1 MNYLFIKGNVPSSK
15 NSKVWTGKFLI
26 SSKACREYEKATE
39 PYWYELKKSF
49 KEIFPTTAEPR
60 RVGMYFVRKSKHKFD
75 YINACQILADLMTD
89 HGWIEDDN
97 ADYFI
102 PVFLGYHYDKDK
114 AGVYLVEMPNSLK
127 LNSFLKALVSEIKN

>member
-15 NSKVWTGKFLI
+15 NSKQWTGKFLI
-26 SSKACREYEKATE
+26 SSKVCREYEKTTE

-75 YINACQILADLMTD
+75 YINACQILADLMTE

-97 ADYFI
+97 ADCFI
-102 PVFLGYHYDKDK
+102 PVFLGYKYDKQK
-114 AGVYLVEMPNSLK
+114 PGVYLLEVPENKKIPQVIDTMLADSK
-127 LNSFLKALVSEIKN
+127 